1 MIFSELWKASPQ
13 PPEAEGDEPRPRQ
26 ILDAERVSGVAGL
39 EDMCGVI

>member
-1 MIFSELWKASPQ
+1 MIFSEIWKA

-26 ILDAERVSGVAGL
+26 IPDAERVSGVAGL